1 VHHICASLRTRCA
14 LTTHSLRT
22 RCALATLSLRS
33 HCALIAHSLPPRCP
47 PALCL
52 QVGDLNYRVAEGVS
66 LEECFRR
73 IEMGPPG
80 IEWLKAFDQ
89 VRDAP
94 TAL

>member
-1 VHHICASLRTRCA
+1 
-14 LTTHSLRT
+14 
-22 RCALATLSLRS
+22 
-33 HCALIAHSLPPRCP
+33 
-47 PALCL
+47 
-52 QVGDLNYRVAEGVS
+52 VGDLNYRVAEGVS